1 VGLYRDGTWGQKG
14 GTMGYT
20 GPCTVNDWL
29 EVEGP
34 LHAMWPP
41 LSHRLLFGALPITE
55 FKAEEQK
62 GIRPPVRTPLKKSIG
77 RNQPDPEPG
86 LWTELPERLELAAM
100 ELAGVAPDDQAAAAR
115 WDWRRQG
122 ALQWTALRLL
132 APEATSAG
140 SETAGSL
147 RQFAQHLAV
156 GLGRLD
162 ACTSPLQQARQGR
175 LGLPLEALEARGIP
189 LHELPEAL
197 GTTAHSQGLAAL
209 VLEQLALGENALAL
223 ATEQWQDLK
232 PTVRSQLRHT
242 AVRLALARDALQR
255 LQQQPLNPRTEALLP
270 PWRTL
275 WSAWYAARRADR

>member
-1 VGLYRDGTWGQKG
+1 MSRALDAAGHACLFAAHPRASALRALYQWSGVIDELVANGRTRSHEAAHHKLQWWQEE
-14 GTMGYT
+14 
-20 GPCTVNDWL
+20 L
-29 EVEGP
+29 QR
-34 LHAMWPP
+34 LHAGKPA
-41 LSHRLLFGALPITE
+41 HPITRE
-55 FKAEEQK
+55 LHA
-62 GIRPPVRTPLKKSIG
+62 ISA
-77 RNQPDPEPG
+77 EPG

-255 LQQQPLNPRTEALLP
+255 LQQQPLNSHADALLP

>member
-1 VGLYRDGTWGQKG
+1 MSRALDAAGHACLFAAHPRASVLRALYQWSGVIDELVASGRTRSHEAAHHKLQWWQEE
-14 GTMGYT
+14 
-20 GPCTVNDWL
+20 L
-29 EVEGP
+29 QR
-34 LHAMWPP
+34 LHAGKPA
-41 LSHRLLFGALPITE
+41 HPITRE
-55 FKAEEQK
+55 LHA
-62 GIRPPVRTPLKKSIG
+62 IAA
-77 RNQPDPEPG
+77 EPG

-115 WDWRRQG
+115 WDWRREG

-242 AVRLALARDALQR
+242 AVRLQLARDALQR
-255 LQQQPLNPRTEALLP
+255 LQQQPLNSHADALLP